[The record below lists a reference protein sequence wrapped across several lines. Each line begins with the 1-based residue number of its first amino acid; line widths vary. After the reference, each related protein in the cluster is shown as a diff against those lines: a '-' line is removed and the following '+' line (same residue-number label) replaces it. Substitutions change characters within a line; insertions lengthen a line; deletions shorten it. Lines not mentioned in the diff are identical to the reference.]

1 MTPGEPTT
9 PRPGPRRSAPDT
21 EVCVVGAGMAGLAC
35 ALDLEA
41 AGLEVTVLEAD
52 DRPGGRVGG
61 PPSGQD
67 DLVLDRGFQILLT
80 DYPEL
85 QRRVDLDA
93 LDLQAFDPGAQ
104 VWDGDR
110 LRTVA
115 DPRRR
120 PGAVLATSL
129 APVGSLAD
137 KARLLRLVLD
147 VLRTPAPDLLSRP
160 DGTTRAALADRG
172 FSATMV
178 ERLWE
183 PLFAGIQLDPDLEV
197 SRRRFEVVLRCLA
210 RGDSAVPA
218 AGMQALPDQL
228 AARLAPGSL
237 RLGARATGID
247 RTTVTVADGSTVT
260 AEQVVVAVEGPAA
273 AALLTGVEDPG
284 SRGVAA
290 WWALAP
296 EPPFTGRSIALD
308 GVRGGPVK
316 NVAVMTNVAPDY
328 APGRHLVVAAVP
340 VGRGALPEDVE
351 GPARAQLR
359 GWFGPVVEDW
369 ETVRIDRIAHGQPD
383 QSPPLNPKQPVVL
396 GDGRF
401 VAGDH
406 RDTASIQGALFSGG
420 RAAAAVLAGRT

>member
-1 MTPGEPTT
+1 MPYGV
-9 PRPGPRRSAPDT
+9 DT

-35 ALDLEA
+35 ALDLQA

-52 DRPGGRVGG
+52 DRAGGRVGG
-61 PPSGQD
+61 PPSGQE
-67 DLVLDRGFQILLT
+67 DLVVDRGFQILLT

-104 VWDGDR
+104 IWDGHR

-120 PGAVLATSL
+120 PGALLATAL

-137 KARLLRLVLD
+137 KARLLALVLD
-147 VLRTPAPDLLSRP
+147 VLRTPAPDLLRRS
-160 DGTTRAALADRG
+160 DGSTRAALAERG

-210 RGDSAVPA
+210 RGDSVVPA

-228 AARLAPGSL
+228 AARLTPGSL
-237 RLGARATGID
+237 RLGARVTGID
-247 RTTVTVADGSTVT
+247 ATTVTVADGTTVR

-273 AALLTGVEDPG
+273 AALTTGVADPG

-290 WWALAP
+290 WWAVAP
-296 EPPFTGRSIALD
+296 EPPFTGRSIVLD
-308 GVRGGPVK
+308 GVRSGPVK
-316 NVAVMTNVAPDY
+316 NVAVMTNVAPGY

-340 VGRGALPEDVE
+340 VGRGDLPEDVE

-359 GWFGPVVEDW
+359 GWFGPVVDVW
-369 ETVRIDRIAHGQPD
+369 ETVRVDRIAHGQPD
-383 QSPPLNPKQPVVL
+383 QSPPLHPKQPVTL
-396 GDGRF
+396 GGGRF

-420 RAAAAVLAGRT
+420 RAATAVLAERA